1 MAFKPSSGR
10 HRGPVSISFQGTA
23 EAKKDG
29 GDLSMRK
36 FGKETFQIKKN
47 GAKKEKEKKRRERLQ
62 KRRFMRFGL
71 LQSGKRRG
79 S

>member
-1 MAFKPSSGR
+1 
-10 HRGPVSISFQGTA
+10 
-23 EAKKDG
+23 
-29 GDLSMRK
+29 MRK

-79 S
+79 ELVGYVVRVETECPKALLACLSKIIA

>member
-1 MAFKPSSGR
+1 
-10 HRGPVSISFQGTA
+10 
-23 EAKKDG
+23 
-29 GDLSMRK
+29 MRK

-47 GAKKEKEKKRRERLQ
+47 GAKKETEKKRRERLQ

>member
-1 MAFKPSSGR
+1 
-10 HRGPVSISFQGTA
+10 
-23 EAKKDG
+23 
-29 GDLSMRK
+29 MRK

>member
-1 MAFKPSSGR
+1 
-10 HRGPVSISFQGTA
+10 
-23 EAKKDG
+23 
-29 GDLSMRK
+29 MRK

-71 LQSGKRRG
+71 LQSGKRRVCSAG
-79 S
+79 RDGMSKSIACLLEQNNRLK